1 VYPHPGGV
9 RSFSLSSTLDNRVL
23 GQPDVQN
30 LIVDDSEG
38 RGVVYRATGRLSEP
52 LTINPSAWNAAATFT
67 RAGIVH
73 IASGADHLLF
83 VLCLA
88 LGASTLGALAWRVT
102 GFTLGHSVTL
112 AAGFFGYVPKA
123 AWFVPAVETAV
134 AASIVLA
141 AVAAL
146 RVAGRAPMFGLT
158 CAVGLVHGLG
168 FSFAL
173 REMLQLDGPHL
184 AISLGAFNLGV
195 EIGQIIF
202 ASAVWVSMAWL
213 SLHAVRWEPRVKKL
227 VAFAC
232 IAVAALW
239 IVERAKPI
247 VTLLL

>member
-1 VYPHPGGV
+1 
-9 RSFSLSSTLDNRVL
+9 
-23 GQPDVQN
+23 
-30 LIVDDSEG
+30 
-38 RGVVYRATGRLSEP
+38 VVYRATGRLTEP
-52 LTINPSAWNAAATFT
+52 MTINPSAWNAAATFI

-73 IASGADHLLF
+73 IATGADHLLF

-88 LGASTLGALAWRVT
+88 LGATTLGALAWRVT

-134 AASIVLA
+134 AASIIVA
-141 AVAAL
+141 AIAAL
-146 RVAGRAPMFGLT
+146 RVTGRASLFWLT
-158 CAVGLVHGLG
+158 CGVGLVHGLG

-184 AISLGAFNLGV
+184 ALSLGAFNVGV
-195 EIGQIIF
+195 EIGQIVF
-202 ASAVWVSMAWL
+202 AGAVWSAMAWM
-213 SLHAVRWEPRVKKL
+213 SLHAGRWQPRVKALL
-227 VAFAC
+227 VISC

-247 VTLLL
+247 VALVS